1 VKVLILSI
9 NYWPEV
15 TGIGAFTTY
24 RAEYLARSGHDV
36 EVCTSFPYYPEWRVP
51 KEYAGKFAL
60 TEEHNGVKI
69 VRSYLYVP
77 NPVTAARRILHEA
90 SFIFSCTL
98 RALMRRRPDVLLVVS
113 PPLGLAATAILLSR
127 VWRVPFVFDVEDLQP
142 DSASDLEMLP
152 AWAIKLLYKLENA
165 AYRNARLVTTLTASM
180 KNKIVGKGIPRE
192 KVEVLE
198 PRMDDSMTTL
208 LKEEGREFRRRYG
221 LGEKFLVTHSGNMG
235 VKQGLEVILN
245 AAALNRAD
253 DSLLFLLVGDGAD
266 RKRVQQRA
274 KELGLPN
281 VRFLPLLDEDDFR
294 GLLSA
299 SDVCLV
305 SQQKG
310 VTEIA
315 FPSKIVTYLAAGRPI
330 VASVN
335 PQSEVAR
342 IIEKS
347 GAGMIVEAEDAAG
360 LLAAIREL
368 RIQDPAAMGENG
380 RRHARERWSAVP
392 VLGHMEQCLSAVAG
406 SAIGSIMKEGVSQ

>member
-1 VKVLILSI
+1 MKVLILSI

-24 RAEYLARSGHDV
+24 RAEYLARAGHDV

-51 KEYAGKFAL
+51 REYAGKFAL

-77 NPVTAARRILHEA
+77 NPVTAVRRILHEA

-360 LLAAIREL
+360 LLAAIQEL

-380 RRHARERWSAVP
+380 RRHARARWSAVP

-406 SAIGSIMKEGVSQ
+406 SAIRSIMKEGVSQ